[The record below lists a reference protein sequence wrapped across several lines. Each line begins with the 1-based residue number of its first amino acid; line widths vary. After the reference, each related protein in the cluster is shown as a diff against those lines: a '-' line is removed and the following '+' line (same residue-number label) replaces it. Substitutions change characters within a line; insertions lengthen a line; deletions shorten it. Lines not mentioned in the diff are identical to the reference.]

1 MKKIGV
7 LLSGCGRGDGSEI
20 HEATLAILHI
30 VKNGC
35 EPVFFAPNEM
45 QRDVYDHMTDSA
57 SPGDRNCM
65 TEAARISRGN
75 ISDITQAHAADFDA
89 LVLPGGMGAVKN
101 LLLPD
106 SSGAKPEV
114 LRIIRETYDA
124 HKPLGFICISPLVG
138 ALAFRDIGSRILLTI
153 GNAPDV
159 AAKIEACGHTH
170 RECPAN
176 EIVIDEANRVISTPA
191 YMLAKNIAELDEG
204 IGKLIS
210 AVIGML

>member
-20 HEATLAILHI
+20 HEAVLTILHI

-45 QRDVYDHMTDSA
+45 QRDVCDHTTDSTG
-57 SPGDRNCM
+57 PGDRNCM
-65 TEAARISRGN
+65 IEAARISRGN
-75 ISDITQAHAADFDA
+75 ISDIAQAHAADFDA
-89 LVLPGGMGAVKN
+89 LVLPGGLGAVKN
-101 LLLPD
+101 LLRED

-114 LRIIRETYDA
+114 LRIIRETYEA
-124 HKPLGFICISPLVG
+124 RKPLGFICIAPLVG
-138 ALAFRDIGSRILLTI
+138 ALAFRDIGGRVVLTI
-153 GNAPDV
+153 GNARDV

-170 RECPAN
+170 GECPAD
-176 EIVIDEANRVISTPA
+176 EIVIDEANKVVSTPA
-191 YMLAKNIAELDEG
+191 YMLAKDIAEVDEG

-210 AVIGML
+210 TVVGML